1 MEILL
6 DALVA
11 LLSCIGIW
19 TLWRML
25 QNHLFDRLEKKN
37 VCVDKPDALGS
48 CMKEA
53 NTWKKQ
59 KSKTKLPER

>member
-6 DALVA
+6 DALIA

-19 TLWRML
+19 TLGKML
-25 QNHLFDRLEKKN
+25 SCRLFGN
-37 VCVDKPDALGS
+37 WDKTDICFDTQDDSGS
-48 CMKEA
+48 WMKEA

-59 KSKTKLPER
+59 RSKTK

>member
-19 TLWRML
+19 TLGKML
-25 QNHLFDRLEKKN
+25 QYRLFDCWDETET
-37 VCVDKPDALGS
+37 CTDIPDEPERW
-48 CMKEA
+48 MKEA
-53 NTWKKQ
+53 NTWKKR
-59 KSKTKLPER
+59 KSKAK